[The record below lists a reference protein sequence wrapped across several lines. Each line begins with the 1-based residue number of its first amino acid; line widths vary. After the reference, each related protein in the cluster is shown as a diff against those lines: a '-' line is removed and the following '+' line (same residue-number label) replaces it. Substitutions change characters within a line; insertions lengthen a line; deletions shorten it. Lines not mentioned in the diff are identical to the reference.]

1 MKKVLLP
8 ILTMAILF
16 VGCSK
21 AVESQDEL
29 QPATRAS
36 MPQAIEFS
44 TATLEFSSMEELQN
58 TITEVSTM
66 SDNQKDQFLA
76 DKGEF
81 VSMAEASNM
90 IVEQMREIGTKE
102 GILDMRNAYTDLFI
116 FDPNT
121 TEVRVAPF
129 FKSNNHGYELV
140 CNAYGDVKVA
150 GSVVNLNEI
159 NTFAETWIGKAEL
172 AALSLDGIQPMQ
184 ETNLVLISNSRNQ
197 KLVVT
202 ANCNLKALEVRE
214 LYLKFESMSG
224 YNGIWYPNVD
234 TYTVSNVSGLTDNRV
249 ITKFNSKFLYG
260 TLDYPGKS
268 FTNTTTGYNFTN
280 IEFVGDARPFYST
293 GYNISSKWTG
303 KNGNIVMFNNPELPG
318 ATSL

>member
-21 AVESQDEL
+21 AVEPQDEL
-29 QPATRAS
+29 QPATRVS

-58 TITEVSTM
+58 TIADISGMSTQ
-66 SDNQKDQFLA
+66 QKDQFLA
-76 DKGEF
+76 DNGEF
-81 VSMAEASNM
+81 VSMAEASGM

-102 GILDMRNAYTDLFI
+102 GILEMRNAYTDLFI

-140 CNAYGDVKVA
+140 CNAYGDVKIA

-159 NTFAETWIGKAEL
+159 NTYAETWFGQAEQ
-172 AALSLDGIQPMQ
+172 ATLSLRSIAPRKVRNY
-184 ETNLVLISNSRNQ
+184 TLVSNSGNQ
-197 KLVVT
+197 KFTITTGYDLSLGEQGLNAPT
-202 ANCNLKALEVRE
+202 LTFKSE
-214 LYLKFESMSG
+214 SG
-224 YNGIWYPNVD
+224 YSGIWYPNKD
-234 TYTVSNVSGLTDNRV
+234 TFTVSYKSTLTKNDFIYQFEN
-249 ITKFNSKFLYG
+249 KYQYG
-260 TLDYPGKS
+260 KLTYDRAS
-268 FTNTTTGYNFTN
+268 FTEDTNGSYTNKQIIGYTYF
-280 IEFVGDARPFYST
+280 GQYMT
-293 GYNISSKWTG
+293 GYNISTKYTG
-303 KNGNIVMFNNPELPG
+303 KNVDVLIE
-318 ATSL
+318 TYQQ

>member
-150 GSVVNLNEI
+150 GSIVNLNEI
-159 NTFAETWIGKAEL
+159 NAYAETWFGQAEQ
-172 AALSLDGIQPMQ
+172 ATLSLRSIEPRMVRQYI
-184 ETNLVLISNSRNQ
+184 L
-197 KLVVT
+197 T
-202 ANCNLKALEVRE
+202 ANSNTQRFTITTGVTYSSNIYTPTLTFKSE
-214 LYLKFESMSG
+214 SG
-224 YNGIWYPNVD
+224 YNGMWYPNMD
-234 TYTVSNVSGLTDNRV
+234 TFTVSYKDM
-249 ITKFNSKFLYG
+249 ITNNSIIIAFDSRFQYSKILKAG
-260 TLDYPGKS
+260 DS
-268 FTNTTTGYNFTN
+268 FTENTNGSYTNTQRIGTTKQSLY
-280 IEFVGDARPFYST
+280 VT
-293 GYNISSKWTG
+293 GYNISTKYTG
-303 KNGNIVMFNNPELPG
+303 KNVDVIMANDN
-318 ATSL
+318 